1 MNLQDI
7 DFRSETPPGEDR
19 RRRVC
24 TTCGFVD
31 YVNPRIV
38 VGSIV
43 VSGEGSTERVLL
55 CRRAIEPRSGYWTL
69 PAGYMETCET
79 TVQAAAREALEE
91 AGCELKMDGL
101 LAVYDLAHLSQV
113 QLIYRARLQGSK
125 IEAGIE
131 SLEVALFSWD
141 EIPWKELAFPSVA
154 WALRQWR
161 ATRHEPLGAPFR
173 NPD

>member
-1 MNLQDI
+1 
-7 DFRSETPPGEDR
+7 
-19 RRRVC
+19 
-24 TTCGFVD
+24 
-31 YVNPRIV
+31 
-38 VGSIV
+38 
-43 VSGEGSTERVLL
+43 
-55 CRRAIEPRSGYWTL
+55 
-69 PAGYMETCET
+69 METGET

-91 AGCELKMDGL
+91 AGWELEVYGL

-154 WALRQWR
+154 WAL
-161 ATRHEPLGAPFR
+161 HH
-173 NPD
+173 